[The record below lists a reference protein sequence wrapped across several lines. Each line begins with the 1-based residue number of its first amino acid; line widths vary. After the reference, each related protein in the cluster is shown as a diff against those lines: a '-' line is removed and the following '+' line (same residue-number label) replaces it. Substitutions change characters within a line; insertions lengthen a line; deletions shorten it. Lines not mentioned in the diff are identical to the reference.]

1 MITMVW
7 SSKKNGEELLSSAYQ
22 MYTIVDRLAGLRPRK
37 IWNKVIS
44 EDLEKLKV
52 SKELKLWS

>member
-1 MITMVW
+1 MVW

-22 MYTIVDRLAGLRPRK
+22 MYTIVDRLAELRPRK